1 MNYFNV
7 TNPKLTEPLSNHQT
21 DLIKFKSIWLASSMI
36 HPASLINS
44 TPILL
49 QQYPLFSISWNTT
62 PNYGTI
68 YYGQQVEHW
77 NLKSVHITLSRGTFT
92 TASLTFILVKSAAIS
107 SSNLPPVKRSK
118 SNPYQH
124 TRLTKLSDIEKNPQA
139 IKQHNAKNSR
149 QNVRKP

>member
-21 DLIKFKSIWLASSMI
+21 DLIKFKSTWSVSSTI

-44 TPILL
+44 TPIPL
-49 QQYPLFSISWNTT
+49 QQYPLFSISWNMM

-77 NLKSVHITLSRGTFT
+77 NLKSVHITSSRGTFT
-92 TASLTFILVKSAAIS
+92 TASLTFTLVKSAEIS
-107 SSNLPPVKRSK
+107 LSKPPPVNRSK

-124 TRLTKLSDIEKNPQA
+124 TRLTKLSDTEKNPQV